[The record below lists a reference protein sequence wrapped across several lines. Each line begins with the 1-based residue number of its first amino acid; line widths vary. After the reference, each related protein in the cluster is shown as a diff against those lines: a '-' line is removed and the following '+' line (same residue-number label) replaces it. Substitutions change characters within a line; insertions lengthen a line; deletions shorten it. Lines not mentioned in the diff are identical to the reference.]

1 MLYQNT
7 RRMAKLG
14 KQKVLRKGHFE
25 TNCVYE
31 IFAPSHHMGTFSRAI
46 FLAAKLLA
54 FVVVCYQMRGASC
67 TEASNKKYK
76 LNMVGFVVIS
86 LQFCQDAA

>member
-1 MLYQNT
+1 MK
-7 RRMAKLG
+7 RI
-14 KQKVLRKGHFE
+14 
-25 TNCVYE
+25 VYTK
-31 IFAPSHHMGTFSRAI
+31 FLAQRHHMGTFSRAI

-67 TEASNKKYK
+67 TEASNNKKYTK
-76 LNMVGFVVIS
+76 LNVVGFVVIS